1 VKRALFVL
9 AAAALAG
16 SVPARG
22 HHSFAAHYH
31 EDQSVTIEGE
41 VLDFQFR
48 NPHAW
53 VYVLAPD
60 EGGQTRQ
67 YGAEWGSPS
76 RLNHQGITKETIR
89 RGDRLIVSGS
99 PGRNPSEYTIHMK
112 RVERPADGWRW
123 PRSRS

>member
-1 VKRALFVL
+1 VKRATFVL
-9 AAAALAG
+9 AIAAIAAG
-16 SVPARG
+16 VPLSG

-31 EDQSVTIEGE
+31 EDQAVTIEGE

-60 EGGQTRQ
+60 EAGQMRH

-76 RLNHQGITKETIR
+76 RLNHQGITKETLR
-89 RGDRLIVSGS
+89 RGDRVIVSGS
-99 PGRNPSEYTIHMK
+99 PGRNPSEYTIHLK

-123 PRSRS
+123 PRGRS